1 MEKVVAVTNLMK
13 ENKMKTVNKIVIGV
27 VAALGLG
34 LTVASIAQQ
43 GPMNAMGRMHGHAQ
57 MMGQN
62 SNMKIMRD
70 LMTPAE
76 RLTMMD
82 RMIDANTPEERQAIM
97 TTHHTEM
104 EKRAKEK
111 GITLPTGHGPEMMFG
126 RSCG

>member
-13 ENKMKTVNKIVIGV
+13 EMNMKTVNKIVIGIV
-27 VAALGLG
+27 VVLGLG

-43 GPMNAMGRMHGHAQ
+43 GPMNGMGMMRGHAH

-82 RMIDANTPEERQAIM
+82 RMMDANTLEERQAIM
-97 TTHHTEM
+97 TTNHIEM

-111 GITLPTGHGPEMMFG
+111 GIVLPTEHHPEIIHG
-126 RSCG
+126 RHC

>member
-13 ENKMKTVNKIVIGV
+13 EMKMKIVNKIVIGV
-27 VAALGLG
+27 IASLGIG
-34 LTVASIAQQ
+34 LTVASIAQP
-43 GPMNAMGRMHGHAQ
+43 GPMHSMGRMHGHAQ
-57 MMGQN
+57 MMDQN

-82 RMIDANTPEERQAIM
+82 RMIDANTLEERQVIM
-97 TTHHTEM
+97 TTHHTEI

-111 GITLPTGHGPEMMFG
+111 GITLPAGHGPEMMFG
-126 RSCG
+126 RSCR

>member
-1 MEKVVAVTNLMK
+1 
-13 ENKMKTVNKIVIGV
+13 
-27 VAALGLG
+27 
-34 LTVASIAQQ
+34 
-43 GPMNAMGRMHGHAQ
+43 

-97 TTHHTEM
+97 TTHHAEM

-111 GITLPTGHGPEMMFG
+111 GITLPAGHGLEMMFG

>member
-13 ENKMKTVNKIVIGV
+13 EMKMKTVNKIVIGV
-27 VAALGLG
+27 IASLGIG
-34 LTVASIAQQ
+34 LTVASIAQP
-43 GPMNAMGRMHGHAQ
+43 GPMHSMGRMHSHAQ
-57 MMGQN
+57 MMDQN

-82 RMIDANTPEERQAIM
+82 RMIDANTLEERQVIM
-97 TTHHTEM
+97 TTHHTEI

-111 GITLPTGHGPEMMFG
+111 GITLPAGHGPEMMFG
-126 RSCG
+126 RSCR

>member
-1 MEKVVAVTNLMK
+1 
-13 ENKMKTVNKIVIGV
+13 MKTVNKIVIGV

-43 GPMNAMGRMHGHAQ
+43 GPMNAMGRMQGHAQ

-97 TTHHTEM
+97 TTYHTEM

-111 GITLPTGHGPEMMFG
+111 GITLPAGHGPEMMFG